1 MLNIT
6 IHLLNKP
13 FDFPLGSLRDLVSPT
28 KTSISVS
35 TLRFPSGD
43 MLGTGTRMEGVTTD
57 WGVKGYMH
65 LGPTKSPGIFVGIP
79 LRPGDVG
86 V

>member
-1 MLNIT
+1 M
-6 IHLLNKP
+6 LNKP
-13 FDFPLGSLRDLVSPT
+13 FDFPLGSLRDLVSFLHLP
-28 KTSISVS
+28 SLE

-65 LGPTKSPGIFVGIP
+65 LGLQKSRDFCWDFL
-79 LRPGDVG
+79 LRPGDWEFTTWVG
-86 V
+86 